1 MNDSG
6 NIFKT
11 IKPIYKEIK
20 ASKRITKKRIAK
32 SLSNFANKQSTPS
45 NFLPKNLKNG

>member
-1 MNDSG
+1 MDSG

-20 ASKRITKKRIAK
+20 ASKRTTKKRIAK
-32 SLSNFANKQSTPS
+32 SLSHFELQSKSPNPLLS
-45 NFLPKNLKNG
+45 KKIKNG